1 MAVDSRTPSGT
12 APCVSLHVSGIE
24 TVNVSEADGVDV
36 VTEYGH
42 MIACEGVKASAY

>member
-24 TVNVSEADGVDV
+24 TAKVCEADGVDV